1 MPNRNLFFENGVK
14 SGITDLQSAFRFVD
28 KRYLFKKMK
37 FQRTL
42 TSLQP
47 SNAGYSGKTNWL
59 WLLKWKRNS
68 NIKSANA
75 RTAAASGALAA
86 SGRTVLTGNIFAYRT
101 HVFANNFVTSK
112 SEKSKENIS

>member
-47 SNAGYSGKTNWL
+47 SNAGHRGKE
-59 WLLKWKRNS
+59 
-68 NIKSANA
+68 A
-75 RTAAASGALAA
+75 G
-86 SGRTVLTGNIFAYRT
+86 
-101 HVFANNFVTSK
+101 
-112 SEKSKENIS
+112 